1 MGGVYSDEILT
12 GTKEERAGLQRMMA
26 YARTGKLDLIL
37 TKSISRFARNTMT
50 LLTAVRELKGLGV
63 DVYFE
68 QRIHSI
74 SVEGELMLTILA
86 GYAQEES
93 RSTSENMKLRIHQ
106 NFEEGKVYSL
116 RMLGYRNDGG
126 ILRVEES
133 EAEIVKEIFRLYLEK
148 TASRG

>member
-1 MGGVYSDEILT
+1 M
-12 GTKEERAGLQRMMA
+12 QRMMA

-37 TKSISRFARNTMT
+37 TKSISRFARNTVM

-68 QRIHSI
+68 EQRIHSI
-74 SVEGELMLTILA
+74 SGECELMLTILT
-86 GYAQEES
+86 GYVQEES
-93 RSTSENMKLRIHQ
+93 RSTSENIKLRIHHD
-106 NFEEGKVYSL
+106 FEEGKVYSL

-133 EAEIVKEIFRLYLEK
+133 EAEIVKEIFRLYLE
-148 TASRG
+148 